1 MKLLALK
8 VKEPYRSVRWF
19 TQDGS
24 EIFPSRFSATARM
37 GEAISMDTK
46 KFSPPIVDMTM
57 EFDAVE
63 VEWLKEPP
71 AS

>member
-1 MKLLALK
+1 MKLLACK
-8 VKEPYRSVRWF
+8 GTEPDKKIRWF

-24 EIFPSRFSATARM
+24 EIFPSRFSATALM
-37 GEAISMDTK
+37 GEAINMDMK
-46 KFSPPIVDMTM
+46 KFGPPIVDMTM

-71 AS
+71 TS